1 MNNKTVKIFLTF
13 SPTILIEIFKKK
25 FLKNN
30 SNLKRFYGLYIITDK
45 NENPINNNLGDVMD
59 YASISYYIIRLAYR
73 FKRTKINEP
82 EIPGNIM
89 AIIINIPHK
98 KR

>member
-59 YASISYYIIRLAYR
+59 YASISY
-73 FKRTKINEP
+73 
-82 EIPGNIM
+82 
-89 AIIINIPHK
+89 
-98 KR
+98 